1 MNIDKRDKMAQF
13 IKYIILSVVFSTLNF
28 GIEIESK
35 SIQDE
40 SKLENVNKGK
50 AYFGEELFKGH
61 FTNKSHFRENP
72 NYILK
77 VGDIIHIN
85 IWGAREF
92 QGDVPI
98 DGKGNIFIPKIG
110 VVPLKGVKNSELQ
123 PTLETYL
130 QKMFNENVFIYAN
143 VRDYQAL
150 SVYVSG
156 SVKKVG
162 LYDGVSNDSVLQ
174 FIDKAGGI
182 ISGVGSYRHIHIL
195 RDNKVVKKMDL
206 YAFLLDGYR
215 DSFRF
220 RDGDT
225 ILVKPIKSY
234 VEVDGDVSRPY
245 IFELKDKRDTV
256 SHLMK
261 YALPNPGVNRF
272 THIKRRGMKEVSS
285 DHSINEAKSVIARNG
300 EKVVFTSNS
309 HLQSFSVTIEGEHEG
324 IKHISVP
331 KGTSLYSVLRKINY
345 TSLSNIQSIQL
356 FRKSVAQKQKEL
368 LETNLKELESRTLIT
383 NSSTAEEA
391 AIRSKEAERVL
402 EFVKRAKNIE
412 FKGQIILSA
421 KEDLRELL
429 PEDGDRIY
437 IPRKSNLVTI
447 QGEVNI
453 PNTLT
458 YKPGKGLD
466 YYLDACGGY
475 TDRANTSDVLLVKSN
490 GKVEKYGSS
499 VGIKPGDSIL
509 VLGKTDTKDLLLAKD
524 LTQIIYQVAVGAA
537 VVLKSF

>member
-1 MNIDKRDKMAQF
+1 MIKS
-13 IKYIILSVVFSTLNF
+13 IKYMILFLLFSTLLHS
-28 GIEIESK
+28 IEVK
-35 SIQDE
+35 SETIMDE
-40 SKLENVNKGK
+40 SKLESVHKGK
-50 AYFGEELFKGH
+50 VYFGEQLFKGH
-61 FTNKSHFRENP
+61 FTNKSQFRENP
-72 NYILK
+72 EYILK

-92 QGDVPI
+92 QGDATI
-98 DGKGNIFIPKIG
+98 DGRGNIFIPKIG
-110 VVPLKGVKNSELQ
+110 IVPLEGVKNSELQ
-123 PTLETYL
+123 NTLETYL
-130 QKMFNENVFIYAN
+130 QKEFNDNVQIYAN

-156 SVKKVG
+156 SVKNVG

-182 ISGVGSYRHIHIL
+182 VSGVGSYRHIHIL
-195 RDNKVVKKMDL
+195 RDNEVVKKIDL

-220 RDGDT
+220 RDGDI
-225 ILVKPIKSY
+225 ILVKPVKSY

-245 IFELKDKRDTV
+245 IFELKHNQDSVAR
-256 SHLMK
+256 LMK
-261 YALPNPGVNRF
+261 YALPKAGVNRF
-272 THIKRRGMKEVSS
+272 THIKRRGMKEVSNE
-285 DHSINEAKSVIARNG
+285 HSITRAKSVIVKNG
-300 EKVVFTSNS
+300 EKVIFTSNS

-324 IKHISVP
+324 VRHISVP
-331 KGTSLYSVLRKINY
+331 KGTSLYSVLQKINY
-345 TSLSNIQSIQL
+345 TPLSNIQSIQL

-368 LETNLKELESRTLIT
+368 LKTNLKELEARTLVT
-383 NSSTAEEA
+383 DSSTPEEA
-391 AIRSKEAERVL
+391 GIRSSEAERIL
-402 EFVKRAKNIE
+402 EFIKRAQNIE
-412 FKGQIILSA
+412 FKGQIILSV
-421 KEDLRELL
+421 KEDLREIL

-437 IPRKSNLVTI
+437 IPRKNNLVTI

-458 YKPGKGLD
+458 YRSGKGLE

-499 VGIKPGDSIL
+499 TGIGPGDSIL
-509 VLGKTDTKDLLLAKD
+509 VLGKTDTKNLLLAKD

-537 VVLKSF
+537 VVLNAF